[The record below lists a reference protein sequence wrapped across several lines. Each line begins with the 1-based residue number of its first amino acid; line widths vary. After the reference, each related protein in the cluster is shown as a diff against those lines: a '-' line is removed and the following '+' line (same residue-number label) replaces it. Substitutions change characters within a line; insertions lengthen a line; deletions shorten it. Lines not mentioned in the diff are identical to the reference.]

1 LKGAR
6 PRWSTAAYLDVIG
19 IVEFIRNDQPAAA
32 RKLGR
37 KILKAAERLTKHPAA
52 GRIVPELQAQG
63 ISDYRELALTPYRV
77 IYVTRPHGVDIA
89 AVIDGRRDLQAALF
103 DRLMR

>member
-1 LKGAR
+1 
-6 PRWSTAAYLDVIG
+6 VIG
-19 IVEFIRNDQPAAA
+19 LVEFIRNDQPVAA

-37 KILKAAERLTKHPAA
+37 KILKAAERLTKHPSA
-52 GRIVPELQAQG
+52 GRHVPELQAQG
-63 ISDYRELALTPYRV
+63 ISDYHELTVPPYRV
-77 IYVTRPHGVDIA
+77 IYAIRPHGVDIV